1 MLVTDLFSYA
11 NIHFERYR
19 DSAYGE
25 LHNYYNTDVGK
36 IHLMLNSVDNKLQLA
51 QTLAD
56 KYEDYIDVIKL
67 AIDCSLKLFTDA
79 KIAFRLYDINSFLD
93 SSGMIVLGWNI
104 DNKEYNFVI
113 VGNVN
118 YGPYY
123 KIGANDGEHVV
134 LGSIAKEF
142 EFDNP
147 LPVWF
152 IDAMKTGYC

>member
-11 NIHFERYR
+11 NIHFERRR
-19 DSAYGE
+19 DSAYSE
-25 LHNYYNTDVGK
+25 IHNYYNSDIGK
-36 IHLMLNSVDNKLQLA
+36 LYLDLKSVDNKVQLA
-51 QTLAD
+51 QIVAD
-56 KYEDYIDVIKL
+56 KFDEYIDIIKL

-79 KIAFRLYDINSFLD
+79 KISYRLYDIHSFVD
-93 SSGMIVLGWNI
+93 SSGMIVLGWTIN
-104 DNKEYNFVI
+104 NKEYNFVI

-134 LGSIAKEF
+134 LGSNQEF
-142 EFDNP
+142 EFDKP

-152 IDAMKTGYC
+152 VDAMKTGYC